1 MVKKDNLY
9 QKILIPLDG
18 SELSEEAL
26 LYGESL
32 AQSLGSDLILLH
44 SCEIP
49 SDAHHHMEQFYL
61 EGMSRISRERM
72 DQKVKVEP
80 VILQGYPPEDI
91 IDYASKNNI
100 SLIIMV
106 THSNRGGIKR
116 WVLGSTTSRVVRKT
130 GTPVLLINPLSP
142 ATAFA
147 KRRPCRIIVALD
159 GSSTSEFILPY
170 AEKLAVASRRGSEVT
185 LFHVI
190 SPPNLDN
197 KYILSGVTDF
207 GIYGK
212 EEAIGDGKVTSPLS
226 SSRTSQSP
234 PELTIEDKS
243 RLKALETRAYH
254 YLKQASSKITG
265 QGITVNS
272 QVATGNAAEEIIKEE
287 NAINADLIAM
297 TTRGLSNS
305 GRLFLGSVADR
316 VLHTASVPLLLVTPP
331 HTK

>member
-1 MVKKDNLY
+1 MEKKDNLY
-9 QKILIPLDG
+9 QKILVPLDG
-18 SELSEEAL
+18 SDLSEEAL
-26 LYGESL
+26 RYGESL
-32 AQSLGSDLILLH
+32 AQALGSDLILLH

-61 EGMSRISRERM
+61 EGLSRISRERM
-72 DQKVKVEP
+72 GQKIKVEP
-80 VILQGYPPEDI
+80 VILQGYPPDDI

-106 THSNRGGIKR
+106 THSNRGIKR

-147 KRRPCRIIVALD
+147 KRSPCRIIVALD

-170 AEKLAVASRRGSEVT
+170 AEKLAMASKRGSEVT

-190 SPPNLDN
+190 SPPRLDN
-197 KYILSGVTDF
+197 KYILSGVTDS
-207 GIYGK
+207 GIFGK

-226 SSRTSQSP
+226 SSRTSQAP
-234 PELTIEDKS
+234 PEMTSEDKS
-243 RLKALETRAYH
+243 RLKALETGAYH
-254 YLKQASSKITG
+254 YLEQASSKITG

-272 QVATGNAAEEIIKEE
+272 QVAIGNAAEEIIKEE

-305 GRLFLGSVADR
+305 GMLFLGSVADR

-331 HTK
+331 LTK